1 MQPTVMATSQQQS
14 LVPVPQEH
22 RAQSQTFMQQHS
34 QPVDLAPPEANTYM
48 ISTLNWIS
56 PSMDFDLTEF
66 DYNPIAPNEQ
76 YWNSL
81 NDVNDMSGQALSA
94 SQVIRPVDAHSLSTP
109 GTLPDTNDAETPG
122 TSYVDNKGARQP
134 RNGRYANRIF
144 GEGGPIDF
152 PSTRPEFLVMAPEPE
167 GFNLALAPFPDFLPR
182 DYSDSWIR
190 PFSPEQY
197 YMMSQAFR
205 DHCLTA
211 NGTVDDGPFFSNELP
226 PLSTFTTLL
235 ALYRRRFDPKVL
247 PMIHPQ
253 TDGEIP
259 SSWVVK
265 LAMSASGSQYLD
277 TGDMELAVA
286 LHEFLRRVLR
296 QRGSIFS
303 AGPLKTESLGLVQSK
318 ILNYIG
324 MAYCGSGRL
333 ERHRSAVLEDLVRE
347 YKFLYKN
354 HPTML
359 RDDIEFQDRQDWL
372 LSESARRLCHS
383 IWFVENMSRYHFD
396 TQSNLLLNFAGIAL
410 PCKEDTWQ
418 AEETQNMQPPTNQP
432 TLEKVLRVL
441 YVEKRL
447 LKNTGDFARVLLIH
461 GLYCQTWDVGT
472 ILNRPLLR
480 WTPSSQKGDAES
492 HDLTGPAWLP
502 QIPLYNQW
510 RNAACD
516 CLDVLHWIANSD
528 IAKAGTENSTVL
540 HLHFARIVLLAPYEA
555 VRNMAEILVS
565 GDDVRDGGGA
575 AERFRRECQQVQKWI
590 TDDQFKAR
598 LALVHCGIFF
608 WHVRRY
614 SLDAFYEP
622 TKVFLVTLVVWAY
635 GSLCPPQQ
643 ANAALRGSSNNNGN
657 RPREDE
663 DWSCDLDDISSIR
676 LDRPCD
682 DELVQL
688 FIKRGRSMTATIMGV
703 GNITAASGPLRMLKE
718 GRKLLSTLDKWPI
731 RNRYLQ
737 VLTQLID
744 VCGQNAQWAQAGASL
759 GQTRQPAPS

>member
-1 MQPTVMATSQQQS
+1 MQPTVLAPSQQQNS
-14 LVPVPQEH
+14 AMITPQDH
-22 RAQSQTFMQQHS
+22 RTQAHTFMQQQV
-34 QPVDLAPPEANTYM
+34 QPVDLAPQETSTYM

-56 PSMDFDLTEF
+56 PSMEFDLTEF
-66 DYNPIAPNEQ
+66 DYNPIAPSEQ
-76 YWNSL
+76 YWNSIT
-81 NDVNDMSGQALSA
+81 DVNGLPGQTLS
-94 SQVIRPVDAHSLSTP
+94 STQMMRPVDNQSLSTP
-109 GTLPDTNDAETPG
+109 GTLPDSNDAETPG

-144 GEGGPIDF
+144 GDGV
-152 PSTRPEFLVMAPEPE
+152 PSELPRTRPELPAMAPEPD
-167 GFNLALAPFPDFLPR
+167 GFSFMSAPFPDLAAE
-182 DYSDSWIR
+182 YSNTWVR
-190 PFSPEQY
+190 PFSHEEY
-197 YMMSQAFR
+197 YMMRQAFQ
-205 DHCLTA
+205 DQCLTP
-211 NGTVDDGPFFSNELP
+211 NGIVNDGPFFSAELP
-226 PLSTFTTLL
+226 PISTFTTLL

-247 PMIHPQ
+247 PMIHHELEN
-253 TDGEIP
+253 DMV

-265 LAMSASGSQYLD
+265 LAMSAIGSQYLD
-277 TGDMELAVA
+277 AGDMELSIA
-286 LHEFLRRVLR
+286 LHEFLRRALR
-296 QRGSIFS
+296 HRGAIFS
-303 AGPLKTESLGLVQSK
+303 IEPLTTETLGLVQSK

-324 MAYCGSGRL
+324 MAYCDSSRL
-333 ERHRSAVLEDLVRE
+333 ERHKSSALEDLVRE
-347 YKFLYKN
+347 YTSLCKT
-354 HPTML
+354 HGAVL
-359 RDDIEFQDRQDWL
+359 RDDVEVQGRRDWL
-372 LSESARRLCHS
+372 LSESARRLCHA
-383 IWFVENMSRYHFD
+383 IWFTENMSRYHFN
-396 TQSNLLLNFAGIAL
+396 TRSSLLLDYANIAL

-418 AEETQNMQPPTNQP
+418 AETDSIQGPIKQP
-432 TLEKVLRVL
+432 TLEKALRVL

-472 ILNRPLLR
+472 MLSRPLLR

-492 HDLTGPAWLP
+492 HDLTGPVWLP

-510 RNAACD
+510 RNSACD

-555 VRNMAEILVS
+555 IRNMADLLVS
-565 GDDVRDGGGA
+565 EDTRDGDA
-575 AERFRRECQQVQKWI
+575 ATRFRRECQQVQKWI

-643 ANAALRGSSNNNGN
+643 PIRGPNSTNNS
-657 RPREDE
+657 RPHEDD

-703 GNITAASGPLRMLKE
+703 GNITAATGPLRMLKE
-718 GRKLLSTLDKWPI
+718 GRKLLSTLDRWPI

-737 VLTQLID
+737 VLTRLID
-744 VCGQNAQWAQAGASL
+744 FCSQNPQWMQTGL
-759 GQTRQPAPS
+759 GLQPRQPASS

>member
-1 MQPTVMATSQQQS
+1 M
-14 LVPVPQEH
+14 
-22 RAQSQTFMQQHS
+22 
-34 QPVDLAPPEANTYM
+34 
-48 ISTLNWIS
+48 
-56 PSMDFDLTEF
+56 
-66 DYNPIAPNEQ
+66 
-76 YWNSL
+76 
-81 NDVNDMSGQALSA
+81 
-94 SQVIRPVDAHSLSTP
+94 
-109 GTLPDTNDAETPG
+109 
-122 TSYVDNKGARQP
+122 
-134 RNGRYANRIF
+134 
-144 GEGGPIDF
+144 
-152 PSTRPEFLVMAPEPE
+152 
-167 GFNLALAPFPDFLPR
+167 
-182 DYSDSWIR
+182 
-190 PFSPEQY
+190 
-197 YMMSQAFR
+197 
-205 DHCLTA
+205 
-211 NGTVDDGPFFSNELP
+211 
-226 PLSTFTTLL
+226 
-235 ALYRRRFDPKVL
+235 
-247 PMIHPQ
+247 
-253 TDGEIP
+253 
-259 SSWVVK
+259 
-265 LAMSASGSQYLD
+265 
-277 TGDMELAVA
+277 
-286 LHEFLRRVLR
+286 
-296 QRGSIFS
+296 
-303 AGPLKTESLGLVQSK
+303 ESLGLVQSK
-318 ILNYIG
+318 LLNYIG
-324 MAYCGSGRL
+324 LAYCDSRRL
-333 ERHRSAVLEDLVRE
+333 ERHKSSALEDLVRE
-347 YKFLYKN
+347 YTSLYTT
-354 HPTML
+354 HTAVL
-359 RDDIEFQDRQDWL
+359 RDDVEYRGRRDWI

-383 IWFVENMSRYHFD
+383 IWFIENMSRYHFD
-396 TQSNLLLNFAGIAL
+396 TQSSLLLNYANITL
-410 PCKEDTWQ
+410 PCREDTWQ
-418 AEETQNMQPPTNQP
+418 TETDHMQAPIKQP
-432 TLEKVLRVL
+432 TLEKALRVL

-461 GLYCQTWDVGT
+461 GLYCQTWDVGRS
-472 ILNRPLLR
+472 LSRPLLR

-555 VRNMAEILVS
+555 AQRMAELLASEDII
-565 GDDVRDGGGA
+565 RDGGA
-575 AERFRRECQQVQKWI
+575 AERFRGECQRVQKWI

-643 ANAALRGSSNNNGN
+643 PGTSLRGSSSNSNSNN

-703 GNITAASGPLRMLKE
+703 GNITSANGPLRMLKE

-737 VLTQLID
+737 ILTRLID
-744 VCGQNAQWAQAGASL
+744 FCSQNPQWAQTSSSL
-759 GQTRQPAPS
+759 ERTNRLVPS